1 MAFGGSSGSGIAE
14 FMQNQ
19 DIHNTNKNLFG
30 AQVISSV
37 KFHVHIHSAQGSQES
52 STPRSCMISS
62 ICLHCLCVVLWGI
75 KVKPRTLMTNC
86 GFEFYLF
93 PLVWNVWWLVLDEC
107 DNVCER
113 QLCQHLVEIDC
124 GMAELSSFTCGL
136 FFFFSTNCQHFTGS
150 LTHCK
155 ISLKSFHIA
164 GNTGLLGSWCHQVF
178 WEIS

>member
-1 MAFGGSSGSGIAE
+1 MCLE
-14 FMQNQ
+14 F
-19 DIHNTNKNLFG
+19 D
-30 AQVISSV
+30 
-37 KFHVHIHSAQGSQES
+37 
-52 STPRSCMISS
+52 
-62 ICLHCLCVVLWGI
+62 
-75 KVKPRTLMTNC
+75 
-86 GFEFYLF
+86 LF
-93 PLVWNVWWLVLDEC
+93 PPVSNVLWLVLDEC

-164 GNTGLLGSWCHQVF
+164 GNTGCWKVGIIKCFGRFHKQLRGAESIWCFLPNSNQN
-178 WEIS
+178 E